1 MDPLTFA
8 LFPLLSTFPSF
19 PVHQA
24 PRCPLLQQGPVNIL
38 HSFCPHCVPG
48 SPAWKA
54 CLVAASRLPYLHP
67 HLGSREVQEKI
78 PQLFSLLPPAVR
90 DLHFPWALNSL
101 RRFFFMSQ
109 VIYSLSFQSLPW
121 LLPDPCTCLFP
132 VLSVHLTLL
141 V

>member
-8 LFPLLSTFPSF
+8 LSTSFYLPFLSCP
-19 PVHQA
+19 PA
-24 PRCPLLQQGPVNIL
+24 PQYPLLQRSPVNIL
-38 HSFCPHCVPG
+38 YSFCPHCVPG

-54 CLVAASRLPYLHP
+54 CLLHQADCLTSTHIWAAGRCRRRSHSCSACC
-67 HLGSREVQEKI
+67 HQ
-78 PQLFSLLPPAVR
+78 QFR
-90 DLHFPWALNSL
+90 DLNFLWALNSL

-109 VIYSLSFQSLPW
+109 VIYSLYFHSLPW